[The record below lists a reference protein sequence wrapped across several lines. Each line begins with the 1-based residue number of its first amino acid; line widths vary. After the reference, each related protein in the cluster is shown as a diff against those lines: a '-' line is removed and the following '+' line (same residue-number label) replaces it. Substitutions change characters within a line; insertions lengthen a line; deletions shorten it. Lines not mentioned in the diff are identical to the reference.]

1 MRELL
6 HAAGSLA
13 AGGVAGYLASGS
25 VAFGVISGSFSLLY
39 YARVYMQGYY
49 FDTCYKGDGTDLA
62 GVEDG
67 FWSLEVEF
75 LKFVFFVLRVGFILV
90 RRIY

>member
-25 VAFGVISGSFSLLY
+25 MAFGVISGSCSLLY

-49 FDTCYKGDGTDLA
+49 FDTCYKGGTDLA

-67 FWSLEVEF
+67 FWSP
-75 LKFVFFVLRVGFILV
+75 RS
-90 RRIY
+90 

>member
-25 VAFGVISGSFSLLY
+25 VGFGVISGSCSLLY

-62 GVEDG
+62 GVDG
-67 FWSLEVEF
+67 
-75 LKFVFFVLRVGFILV
+75 
-90 RRIY
+90 RRRKREGKERQREQGRRHLPAQYALQ

>member
-25 VAFGVISGSFSLLY
+25 VGFGVISGSCSLLY
-39 YARVYMQGYY
+39 YARVYIQGYY
-49 FDTCYKGDGTDLA
+49 FDTCYKGGTDLA
-62 GVEDG
+62 GVEDAG
-67 FWSLEVEF
+67 KERGRTPKE
-75 LKFVFFVLRVGFILV
+75 RQREQG
-90 RRIY
+90 RRHLQARYALQ

>member
-25 VAFGVISGSFSLLY
+25 VAFGVISGSCSLLY
-39 YARVYMQGYY
+39 YARVYIQGYY
-49 FDTCYKGDGTDLA
+49 FDTCYKGGTDLA
-62 GVEDG
+62 GVEDAG
-67 FWSLEVEF
+67 KERGRTPKE
-75 LKFVFFVLRVGFILV
+75 RQREQG
-90 RRIY
+90 RRHLPAQYALQ